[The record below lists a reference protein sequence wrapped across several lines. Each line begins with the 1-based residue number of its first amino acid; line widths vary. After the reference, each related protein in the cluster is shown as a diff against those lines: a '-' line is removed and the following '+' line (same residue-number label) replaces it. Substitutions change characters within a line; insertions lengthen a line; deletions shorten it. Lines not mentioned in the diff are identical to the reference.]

1 MVDTRLDMLVRLYAL
16 PPAPP
21 VPEDVAIRP
30 PVAYERRAVER
41 WVDATFGDLWAG
53 EAATALSQVPA
64 SLVIAVRDRTILGF
78 ACFDVTARGFIGPVG
93 VDERARGRG
102 LGVALTH
109 AALEGLRRC
118 GLRRHRRCRT
128 RRFLRP
134 AFRRYPDPR
143 QCRPAGCGRAVGRVM
158 PGRDEPAR
166 SRTRQA
172 RRRTRA
178 CGGKAS
184 HDV

>member
-109 AALEGLRRC
+109 AALEGLRRR
-118 GLRRHRRCRT
+118 GFAYAVIGDVGPVGFYVRH
-128 RRFLRP
+128 FGAIPIPDSAGRP
-134 AFRRYPDPR
+134 VV
-143 QCRPAGCGRAVGRVM
+143 AV
-158 PGRDEPAR
+158 R
-166 SRTRQA
+166 SD
-172 RRRTRA
+172 
-178 CGGKAS
+178 G
-184 HDV
+184 